1 MFVSERDGNPEIYVM
16 DSSGNNQIRLTQND
30 KIDFQPVWSPDGKNI
45 AFVSDLD
52 GDYDIFIMNSKGEDQ
67 KRLTNNDA
75 SDVNPSW

>member
-1 MFVSERDGNPEIYVM
+1 M
-16 DSSGNNQIRLTQND
+16 DSSGNNQVRLTQND
-30 KIDFQPVWSPDGKNI
+30 KTDKQPVWSPDGKNI

-75 SDVNPSW
+75 SDLNPSW